1 MFNKTVMNKKI
12 IFAIVILLL
21 ILGIGILIFTIL
33 DSEKKENDT
42 LKTEQDGKDEIEDHK
57 EDDSVGLE
65 VLEPDNVSKED
76 TTDASGS
83 WEKPSNS
90 NKTDKE
96 EKPEN
101 SNSNESTDEK
111 QNEEKDEDILEDDI
125 VWGDVY

>member
-1 MFNKTVMNKKI
+1 MNKKI

-57 EDDSVGLE
+57 EEDSVGLE
-65 VLEPDNVSKED
+65 ILEPDNVPKED
-76 TTDASGS
+76 KTDASGFWDKTS
-83 WEKPSNS
+83 SS
-90 NKTDKE
+90 NKNDKE

-101 SNSNESTDEK
+101 NSNESI
-111 QNEEKDEDILEDDI
+111 EEKEEDEDILEDDI

>member
-21 ILGIGILIFTIL
+21 ILGIGILIFTIS

-57 EDDSVGLE
+57 EEDSVGLE
-65 VLEPDNVSKED
+65 VLEPDNVPKED

-83 WEKPSNS
+83 WDKPSSS
-90 NKTDKE
+90 NKNDKE

-101 SNSNESTDEK
+101 NSNESTDEK
-111 QNEEKDEDILEDDI
+111 EEDEEILEDDI

>member
-1 MFNKTVMNKKI
+1 MFKIVMNKKI

-21 ILGIGILIFTIL
+21 ILSIGIVMFST
-33 DSEKKENDT
+33 SGSNESGKKKDT
-42 LKTEQDGKDEIEDHK
+42 PKTEQDKEDVVDNK

>member
-1 MFNKTVMNKKI
+1 MFKIVMNKKI
-12 IFAIVILLL
+12 IFSIVIWLL
-21 ILGIGILIFTIL
+21 ILCIGIVLFST
-33 DSEKKENDT
+33 SGSNESGKKNDT
-42 LKTEQDGKDEIEDHK
+42 SKTEQDKEDVVDNK

>member
-57 EDDSVGLE
+57 EEDSVGLE

-101 SNSNESTDEK
+101 NSNESI
-111 QNEEKDEDILEDDI
+111 EEKEEDEDILEDDI

>member
-33 DSEKKENDT
+33 DSEKKENGT

-57 EDDSVGLE
+57 EEDSVGLE

-101 SNSNESTDEK
+101 SNLNESTDEK

>member
-42 LKTEQDGKDEIEDHK
+42 LKTEQDGKDEIVDHK
-57 EDDSVGLE
+57 EEDRVGLE
-65 VLEPDNVSKED
+65 ILEPDNVPKED
-76 TTDASGS
+76 KTDASGS
-83 WEKPSNS
+83 WDKTSSS
-90 NKTDKE
+90 NKNDKE

-101 SNSNESTDEK
+101 NSNESI
-111 QNEEKDEDILEDDI
+111 EEKEEDEDILEDDI